1 MLKSTFMRVISKLY
15 KFLINLN
22 HIVDMLVNYIII
34 KITAI
39 GVVII
44 LMLIINDLLFIDRA
58 VACFLIK
65 RDTLRL
71 NDPNFI
77 ILIVLFIANFRR
89 TNISRGPFYNLV
101 VIWATD
107 LIILIKLMHISNW
120 GILNDLIFVIFMF
133 LNIFTEL

>member
-1 MLKSTFMRVISKLY
+1 MLGSNMLKSTFMRVISKLY

-101 VIWATD
+101 VI
-107 LIILIKLMHISNW
+107 
-120 GILNDLIFVIFMF
+120 
-133 LNIFTEL
+133 